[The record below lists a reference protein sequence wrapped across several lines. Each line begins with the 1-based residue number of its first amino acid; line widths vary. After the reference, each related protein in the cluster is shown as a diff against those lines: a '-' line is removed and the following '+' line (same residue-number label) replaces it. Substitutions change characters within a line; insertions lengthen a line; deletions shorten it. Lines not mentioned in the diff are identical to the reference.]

1 MRSIIVAALIGA
13 GAIQGAGQAAAEDDP
28 YLWLEDRTGA
38 QALEW
43 AKTESERTR
52 ETITSDPRFA
62 DYYTKSLKLHEAD
75 DIIPYT
81 YKQGAFLYN
90 FWQDARNPLGLLR
103 RTTPASYKTAAPEWE
118 TVLDVDALSAAEGL
132 NWVYSYM
139 DCLDPDYRICMVHM
153 SPDGGDASVI
163 REFDLKTKK
172 FVEGGFKLP
181 VSKSGFSFVDADTA
195 LVASTFGDGE
205 ETTSGY
211 PRVVKRWKR
220 GQPFEDAE
228 TIFEGE
234 AEDLSVSGYV
244 ITDTGGGR
252 DYTILDRSIDFYSG
266 ERFELKADGTRAQ
279 LPLPGE
285 IETWLLFDG
294 QLVFTMSVDWQA
306 PDGATLAAGGVY
318 AFDFARWSESGDA
331 GKYATLVAPDPR
343 RSISSLDITSRRLFV
358 TVIEEVQGK
367 VLAFR
372 HGADGWGQPATIG
385 LPANGTV
392 SVADADWLGTSVSF
406 TYSGLITPA
415 TLYWSDDEG
424 DTLSPIK
431 SMPARFDA
439 SKYVAE
445 QFEATSKDGTQIP
458 YFVARP
464 KDQSGPVPAL
474 LYAYGGF
481 QSSMLPWYS
490 GLRGQLWLEQGN
502 AWVLANIRGG
512 GEFGPAWHQA
522 ALKEKRQNAFDDF
535 AAVAQDVVARG
546 ITTAAQLGIQGGSN
560 GGLLVGVSLTQ
571 RPELFGAAISEVPL
585 LDMMRYTQLPP
596 GASWIAEYGDPAIPE
611 EAAFIRA
618 YSPYQNVVAEK
629 DYPKTLFMTSTA
641 DDRVHPGHA
650 RKMAAKML
658 AQGHDVLFHEYLE
671 GGHGG
676 SGDIRRQAE
685 WYAMEYMFLQQAL
698 EGGEGH
704 AGMAMMSDRA
714 APFAAVPASAE
725 PSGDRCAVPTATV
738 SAAGPRAAGL
748 EARLASARDACDEPP
763 AR

>member
-13 GAIQGAGQAAAEDDP
+13 GVAQAAAEDDP
-28 YLWLEDRTGA
+28 YIWLEDRNGA

-43 AKTESERTR
+43 AKAESERTR
-52 ETITSDPRFA
+52 EVITSDPRFA
-62 DYYTKSLKLHEAD
+62 DYYAKALALFQAE
-75 DIIPYT
+75 DIIPFGYI
-81 YKQGAFLYN
+81 QGDYVYN
-90 FWQDARNPLGLLR
+90 YWQDAKNPLGVWR
-103 RTTPASYKTAAPEWE
+103 RATVASYKTPSPEWD
-118 TVLDVDALSAAEGL
+118 VILDTDRLAAEEGIG
-132 NWVYSYM
+132 WVFGYG
-139 DCLDPDYRICMVHM
+139 DCLRPDYRICAISM
-153 SPDGGDASVI
+153 SPDGGDASVV
-163 REFDLKTKK
+163 REFDLEKRQ
-172 FVEGGFKLP
+172 FMPDGFNLP
-181 VSKSGFSFVDADTA
+181 VSKSAFSYIDADTA
-195 LVASTFGDGE
+195 FLSAAFTDGE
-205 ETTSGY
+205 VTTSGY

-220 GQPFEDAE
+220 GTPHESAPV
-228 TIFEGE
+228 IFEGQVD
-234 AEDLSVSGYV
+234 DLSV
-244 ITDTGGGR
+244 GGFVMIDER
-252 DYTILDRSIDFYSG
+252 DESRTPFVQRSVDFYTS
-266 ERFELKADGTRAQ
+266 ELFLLRPDDSTVQVPVPPQ
-279 LPLPGE
+279 L
-285 IETWLLFDG
+285 IDWDIFDG
-294 QLVFTMSVDWQA
+294 QFVFIPAEDWTA
-306 PDGATLAAGGVY
+306 KTGEVMRSGGLY
-318 AFDFARWSESGDA
+318 AFDFDSWRDSGETGA
-331 GKYATLVAPDPR
+331 YVTLIEPTER
-343 RSISSLDITSRRLFV
+343 RSIETIASTKGRFFVSVLDN
-358 TVIEEVQGK
+358 VQGE

-372 HGADGWGQPATIG
+372 HADRKWSEPVRID

-392 SVADADWLGTSVSF
+392 SIADTDVQGSAVSF
-406 TYSGLITPA
+406 TFNDLITPS
-415 TLYWSDDEG
+415 TLFWSEDDGES
-424 DTLSPIK
+424 LAPIK
-431 SMPARFDA
+431 AMPARFDSA
-439 SKYVAE
+439 KYVAE
-445 QFEATSKDGTQIP
+445 QFEATSKDGTRIP

-464 KDQSGPVPAL
+464 KDQSGPVPTL

-535 AAVAQDVVARG
+535 AAVAQDIAARG

-611 EAAFIRA
+611 EAAFIRE
-618 YSPYQNVVAEK
+618 YSPYQNVVAGK

-685 WYAMEYMFLQQAL
+685 WYAMEYMFLQQSL
-698 EGGEGH
+698 EGAEGH
-704 AGMAMMSDRA
+704 AGMAMMANRA
-714 APFAAVPASAE
+714 APFAAAGAAQPEAGRCGVPDVAA
-725 PSGDRCAVPTATV
+725 TAN
-738 SAAGPRAAGL
+738 GPRAAGL
-748 EARLASARDACDEPP
+748 EVREAAARQTCDLPP
-763 AR
+763 TP